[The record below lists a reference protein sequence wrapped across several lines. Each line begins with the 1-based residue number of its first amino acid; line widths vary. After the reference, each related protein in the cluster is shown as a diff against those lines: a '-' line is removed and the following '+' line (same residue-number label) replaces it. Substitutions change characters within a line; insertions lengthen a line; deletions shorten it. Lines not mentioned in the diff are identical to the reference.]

1 MALEQSGGGQLD
13 INEHSGPNYT
23 EREWEHLVPRPEPRS
38 YSQQIMRGGRGN
50 DWAIVAGRGGGEE
63 VELLNN
69 IR

>member
-1 MALEQSGGGQLD
+1 MIGGPTSAPPAQ
-13 INEHSGPNYT
+13 NYYMNYT